1 MTHRHGQF
9 DVYVINAD
17 GSGERRLT
25 TTASNDWWPEW
36 SGDGTHIA
44 FISDRDGVGAIYLMT
59 ADGSDPV
66 RLTPRDSWND
76 SPSWRPAPG
85 LAARGVP
92 PPTR

>member
-1 MTHRHGQF
+1 M
-9 DVYVINAD
+9 
-17 GSGERRLT
+17 SGMLT
-25 TTASNDWWPEW
+25 ILEGHSGTVNRVAW
-36 SGDGTHIA
+36 SPDGTHIA

-59 ADGSDPV
+59 ADGNDPI